1 MEVKSF
7 SQFEHLPSVC
17 NELFKSAAVESPFLS
32 REWFE
37 LLAAHVLDPG
47 DELFLIVAFT
57 DEGDA
62 ACILPL
68 LRPKNAAYLL
78 PIKRLRALQ
87 NFYTPDFRPLMLAGA
102 AGVEGMAA
110 IAHHL
115 SSKGCSIDVVDV
127 GPIPR
132 DESAFE
138 IYQRAMSEAG
148 FSSKAYFRFGNH
160 YLLLNGQNY
169 KDYMSE
175 LPSQL
180 RHTLVRKGRRLDR
193 EKKSNYR
200 LVTKLADVSAAAEA
214 YDVIYRE
221 SWKRP
226 EPYPNFMEG
235 LMTVAAHKGW
245 LRLGLL
251 YIDGEPAASHLWF
264 IAGDTAYI
272 YKLAY
277 RACYQKYSPGTLLMG
292 WMMEQAIDKEGV
304 RKVDFLTGDDVYK
317 SDWMSHRS
325 ELWGILAMNQ
335 ESWCG
340 QALALR
346 EKLFSYAASKMR
358 AGTKQI

>member
-7 SQFEHLPSVC
+7 LQFEHLPSAC
-17 NELFKSAAVESPFLS
+17 NALFESAAAESPFLS

-37 LLAAHVLDPG
+37 HLAANALDPG
-47 DELFLIVAFT
+47 DEIVLIVAFT
-57 DEGDA
+57 NEGEA

-68 LRPKNAAYLL
+68 LRPGSSAHLVS
-78 PIKRLRALQ
+78 IKRLGALQ
-87 NFYTPDFRPLMLAGA
+87 NFYTPDFRPLMRAGV

-110 IAHHL
+110 IAHYL
-115 SSKGCSIDVVDV
+115 SSRCCSIDVVDI
-127 GPIPR
+127 GPIPK

-138 IYQRAMSEAG
+138 IYQKAVNEAG

-160 YLLLNGQNY
+160 YLLLKGQSY
-169 KDYMSE
+169 KAYMSE

-193 EKKSNYR
+193 EKTVEYR
-200 LVTKLADVSAAAEA
+200 LVTELADVPAAAQA

-226 EPYPNFMEG
+226 EPYPDFMEG
-235 LMTVAAHKGW
+235 LMAMAADKGW

-251 YIDGEPAASHLWF
+251 CIDGEPAASHLWF
-264 IAGDTAYI
+264 ISGDIAYI

-277 RACYQKYSPGTLLMG
+277 RERYQKYSPGTLLMG

-304 RKVDFLTGDDVYK
+304 HKVDFLTGDDRYK

-335 ESWCG
+335 GTWCG
-340 QALALR
+340 KAIALR
-346 EKLFSYAASKMR
+346 EKLYSYAAGKMR
-358 AGTKQI
+358 ADVRQI

>member
-1 MEVKSF
+1 MEVKLF
-7 SQFEHLPSVC
+7 LQFEHLPSAC
-17 NELFKSAAVESPFLS
+17 NALFESAAAESPFLS

-37 LLAAHVLDPG
+37 LLAAHVLDIG

-57 DEGDA
+57 DEGNA

-68 LRPKNAAYLL
+68 FRPGSSAHLVSV
-78 PIKRLRALQ
+78 KRLRALQ
-87 NFYTPDFRPLMLAGA
+87 NFYTPDFRPLMRAGA
-102 AGVEGMAA
+102 VGIEGMIA
-110 IAHHL
+110 IAYHL
-115 SSKGCSIDVVDV
+115 SSTGCSIDAVDI
-127 GPIPR
+127 GPMLR
-132 DESAFE
+132 AESAFE

-160 YLLLNGQNY
+160 YLLLNGQSY

-193 EKKSNYR
+193 EKESNYQ
-200 LVTKLADVSAAAEA
+200 LVTKPADVSVAAEA

-221 SWKRP
+221 SWKRQ
-226 EPYPNFMEG
+226 EPYPNFMKR
-235 LMTVAAHKGW
+235 LMTMAAHKGW

-277 RACYQKYSPGTLLMG
+277 RKCYQKYSPGTLLMG
-292 WMMEQAIDKEGV
+292 WMMKQAIDKEGV
-304 RKVDFLTGDDVYK
+304 RKVDFLTGDDAYK

-335 ESWCG
+335 GTWCG
-340 QALALR
+340 RALALR
-346 EKLFSYAASKMR
+346 EKLYSYAAGKIDAHVR
-358 AGTKQI
+358 RI